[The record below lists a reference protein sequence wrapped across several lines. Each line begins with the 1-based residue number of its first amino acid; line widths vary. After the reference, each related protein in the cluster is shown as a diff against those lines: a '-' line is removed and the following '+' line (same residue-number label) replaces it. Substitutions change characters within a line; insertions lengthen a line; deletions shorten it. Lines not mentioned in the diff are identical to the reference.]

1 MHFLKKQI
9 TNNRIIC
16 TQSGFQTMVLKED
29 VTARSSYLTSHIFCV
44 KMQFAIL
51 SEHLRLYWPI
61 MVSGGFWDVME
72 PACRWLVC
80 GLATVAFSLIQSNL
94 HYYNG
99 HLSTIAFFFSPSRQF
114 MHWLLFKP
122 LYNGYLST
130 MVMATKPCPQLL
142 QWPLD
147 NSQCFYRDWWVS

>member
-1 MHFLKKQI
+1 MHCLQKQI

-61 MVSGGFWDVME
+61 MFSGGFWDVME

-80 GLATVAFSLIQSNL
+80 GLATVAFSIIQSNL

-99 HLSTIAFFFSPSRQF
+99 HLSTIPIFFLPSRQF

-142 QWPLD
+142 KWPLD
-147 NSQCFYRDWWVS
+147 NSHFFYRDWWMS